1 MQNEFSVFRFSL
13 VFRLSSLVFRLN
25 MQTEK
30 QLRGAIGEQ
39 AAVDYLRQQGFM
51 IVERNCR
58 IGRSEIDIIASR
70 YDELHDLIAQKGKI
84 LCFVE
89 VKTRKYG
96 SMTAPEEAITEQKM
110 RAMRRAASSYMAQC
124 HSMLEPKFSLIA
136 VEMIGDRVE
145 ALRFVEDA
153 LQYNW

>member
-1 MQNEFSVFRFSL
+1 MAGVSKGAAGEMLAARFLREKGYTIL
-13 VFRLSSLVFRLN
+13 VANYRCRL
-25 MQTEK
+25 
-30 QLRGAIGEQ
+30 G
-39 AAVDYLRQQGFM
+39 
-51 IVERNCR
+51 
-58 IGRSEIDIIASR
+58 EIDIIAADR
-70 YDELHDLIAQKGKI
+70 QYIA
-84 LCFVE
+84 FVE

-110 RAMRRAASSYMAQC
+110 RAMRRAASSYMAQH